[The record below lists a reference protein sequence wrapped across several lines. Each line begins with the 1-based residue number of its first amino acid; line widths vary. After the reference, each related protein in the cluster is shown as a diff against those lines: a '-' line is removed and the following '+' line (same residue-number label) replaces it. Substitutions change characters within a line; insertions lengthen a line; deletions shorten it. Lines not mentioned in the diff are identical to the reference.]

1 MELLLSRGGHSCP
14 LPPRTERILKRTSI
28 GVSIVVGFADLLILG
43 FFAWFLVYFPV
54 LKEDTLYSP
63 GYSEAGFDQVKA
75 GMTEPEVKDLLGL
88 PLRVIEESNGRHKRM
103 IDYDGVKT
111 VTYPDLSPG
120 SSARTTGIIYYYTQP
135 GNGTADWYVRAV
147 TFTPQWVVSKVRKS
161 YYVD

>member
-1 MELLLSRGGHSCP
+1 VP
-14 LPPRTERILKRTSI
+14 LTPRTERILKRTSI

-43 FFAWFLVYFPV
+43 FFAWFPVYFLV

-88 PLRVIEESNGRHKRM
+88 PLRV
-103 IDYDGVKT
+103 
-111 VTYPDLSPG
+111 
-120 SSARTTGIIYYYTQP
+120 
-135 GNGTADWYVRAV
+135 TADWYVRAV